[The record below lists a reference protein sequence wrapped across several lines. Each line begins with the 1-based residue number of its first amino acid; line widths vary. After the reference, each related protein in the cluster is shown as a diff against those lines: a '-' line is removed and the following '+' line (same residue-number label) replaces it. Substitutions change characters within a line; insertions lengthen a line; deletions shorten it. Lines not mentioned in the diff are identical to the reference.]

1 MENTKKS
8 TFIWHNFQSNIGAKF
23 RNFLNQNK
31 YCDVSLIAGNKVI
44 RVHKIMLA
52 SCSHYFEQIFDS
64 FNDTGSPQM
73 IVLDQISYDDLV
85 CVIDF
90 CYNGKVEVLSEN
102 SEKFMKAAKMLQL
115 KGISQ
120 AQQEIPDTSDS
131 YLSPPQSIHSDSE
144 EPLLIEV
151 VRPDSTASISKI
163 SASSKASKTKLN
175 KTRREETKIKLNITR
190 RRHTIIKKSD
200 KKGNFK

>member
-1 MENTKKS
+1 
-8 TFIWHNFQSNIGAKF
+8 
-23 RNFLNQNK
+23 
-31 YCDVSLIAGNKVI
+31 
-44 RVHKIMLA
+44 
-52 SCSHYFEQIFDS
+52 
-64 FNDTGSPQM
+64 M

-190 RRHTIIKKSD
+190 RRHKIIEKSVKD
-200 KKGNFK
+200 CNFK